1 MLMKNISSSLQHIP
15 RMPIA
20 VFEGTNIT
28 LKNTIIDQLVQKYPE
43 KIKTFTF
50 PTAKY
55 QELLSP
61 DVAGN
66 PEKLVFNHSLI
77 ESDFI
82 ENKSEIY
89 KESRKFLVIL
99 NQYYLSNTVYFEY
112 ASKKLDERVKQYTN
126 VLRNIKHI
134 TPDLFIL
141 LWTVETNEKQH
152 NLFDNDELPQIH
164 DIYFKEVRE
173 LRELGKIKLFEYIE
187 TLRADTYHKVE
198 KILKEKGLL
207 K

>member
-1 MLMKNISSSLQHIP
+1 
-15 RMPIA
+15 MPLV
-20 VFEGTNIT
+20 VFEGINTA
-28 LKNTIIDQLVQKYPE
+28 LKTTIIEQLLQKYPE

-50 PTAKY
+50 PTTKY

-61 DVAGN
+61 NAANN
-66 PEKLVFNHSLI
+66 PEKLIFNHSLI
-77 ESDFI
+77 ENDFI

-89 KESRKFLVIL
+89 KESRKSLVIL

-141 LWTVETNEKQH
+141 LWTVEINEKQH

>member
-1 MLMKNISSSLQHIP
+1 
-15 RMPIA
+15 MPIV

-28 LKNTIIDQLVQKYPE
+28 LKNTIIDQLLQKYPE

-50 PTAKY
+50 PTTKY

-61 DVAGN
+61 NAANN
-66 PEKLVFNHSLI
+66 PEKLIFNHSLI
-77 ESDFI
+77 ENDFI

-89 KESRKFLVIL
+89 KESRKSLVIL
-99 NQYYLSNTVYFEY
+99 NQYYLSNIVYFEY

-141 LWTVETNEKQH
+141 LWSVEINENQH
-152 NLFDNDELPQIH
+152 NQFDNDELTQIH

-173 LRELGKIKLFEYIE
+173 LRELGKIKMFEYID

-198 KILKEKGLL
+198 KF
-207 K
+207 

>member
-1 MLMKNISSSLQHIP
+1 MLNISPPLNHTT
-15 RMPIA
+15 RMPIV

-28 LKNTIIDQLVQKYPE
+28 LKNTIIDQLLQKYPE

-50 PTAKY
+50 PTTKY

-61 DVAGN
+61 NAADN
-66 PEKLVFNHSLI
+66 PEKLIFNHSLI
-77 ESDFI
+77 ENDFI
-82 ENKSEIY
+82 ENKSEVY
-89 KESRKFLVIL
+89 KESRKSLVIL
-99 NQYYLSNTVYFEY
+99 NQYYLSNIVYFEY
-112 ASKKLDERVKQYTN
+112 ASKKLDDRVKQYTN

-141 LWTVETNEKQH
+141 LWSVEINEKQH
-152 NLFDNDELPQIH
+152 NLFDNDELTQIH

-173 LRELGKIKLFEYIE
+173 LRELGKIKMFEYIE